1 MRVVKT
7 SVGLVV
13 VAAAAAGVV
22 SFVFPEVWHGG
33 KISADAAQ
41 QEQPA
46 AGMPPAM
53 PVPVDVIAKTTVPV
67 YLDYVGTTEAVRQVT
82 LQAKVGGYIQSR
94 GAEDGADVKEG
105 DSLYKIESADY
116 QTALDQARAKQ
127 QGDMAALGYAKA
139 TQKRNADLAAQGVV
153 AKDTNDEKTG
163 LLGQAQ
169 GTLAADAAAI
179 RQAQLNLGYT
189 DIKAPFDGRLGR
201 SQVHEGALI
210 TPQETELN
218 TLVQLSPIY
227 ATFNPTEADLA
238 LIEKYRASGDLVVD
252 LFVGHEDKA
261 RYSGKLTFLDNAV
274 DRTTGTITARATIDN
289 PMKELLPGQF
299 IKVRLHLTDQPN
311 ALLVP
316 QIALNSS
323 QLGQFVYVVGEK
335 GTAEQRFIET
345 GATIG
350 DRIVIN
356 KGLKDGDKVI
366 TGNLQKLGPGAPVQ
380 ALPQT
385 ASAS

>member
-1 MRVVKT
+1 V
-7 SVGLVV
+7 
-13 VAAAAAGVV
+13 
-22 SFVFPEVWHGG
+22 
-33 KISADAAQ
+33 
-41 QEQPA
+41 
-46 AGMPPAM
+46 
-53 PVPVDVIAKTTVPV
+53 
-67 YLDYVGTTEAVRQVT
+67 
-82 LQAKVGGYIQSR
+82 
-94 GAEDGADVKEG
+94 DGADVKEG
-105 DSLYKIESADY
+105 DLLYKIDPADY
-116 QTALDQARAKQ
+116 QAALDQIRAKQ

-139 TQKRNADLAAQGVV
+139 SQKRNADLAAQGVV
-153 AKDTNDEKTG
+153 AKDTNDQKTG
-163 LLGQAQ
+163 QLGQAQ
-169 GTLAADAAAI
+169 GTLAADAASV

-201 SQVHEGALI
+201 SQVHEGTLVS
-210 TPQETELN
+210 PQETQLN

-238 LIEKYRASGDLVVD
+238 LIQKYRAAGDLTVD
-252 LFVGHEDKA
+252 LFVGDEAKP
-261 RYSGKLTFLDNAV
+261 RYSGKLTFLDNSV
-274 DRTTGTITARATIDN
+274 DRSTGTITARATIDN

-299 IKVRLHLTDQPN
+299 VKVRLHLTDQPN
-311 ALLVP
+311 ALVVP
-316 QIALNSS
+316 QVALNSS
-323 QLGQFVYVVGEK
+323 QLGQFVYVVGDK

-345 GATIG
+345 GAVIG

>member
-1 MRVVKT
+1 
-7 SVGLVV
+7 
-13 VAAAAAGVV
+13 
-22 SFVFPEVWHGG
+22 
-33 KISADAAQ
+33 
-41 QEQPA
+41 
-46 AGMPPAM
+46 
-53 PVPVDVIAKTTVPV
+53 
-67 YLDYVGTTEAVRQVT
+67 VT

-94 GAEDGADVKEG
+94 GAADGDDVKEG
-105 DSLYKIESADY
+105 DSLYKIEPADY
-116 QTALDQARAKQ
+116 QTALDQAKARQ
-127 QGDMAALGYAKA
+127 QGDMAAMGYAKA
-139 TQKRNADLAAQGVV
+139 SQKRNADLAAQGVV

-169 GTLAADAAAI
+169 GTLAGDAAAI

-189 DIKAPFDGRLGR
+189 DIKAPFEGRLGR

-210 TPQETELN
+210 TPQETQLN

-238 LIEKYRASGDLVVD
+238 LIEKYRASGDLMVD

-316 QIALNSS
+316 QVALNSS
-323 QLGQFVYVVGEK
+323 QLGLFVYVIGEK